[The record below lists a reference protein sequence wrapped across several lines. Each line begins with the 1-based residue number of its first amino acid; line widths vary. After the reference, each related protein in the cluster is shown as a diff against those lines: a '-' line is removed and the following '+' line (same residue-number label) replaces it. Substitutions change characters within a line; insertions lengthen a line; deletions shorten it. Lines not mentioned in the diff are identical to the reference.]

1 MRSARFGSTCLSAS
15 SKLTPGTAATRLAT
29 LRFQASSSSAA
40 GTPLADDGNV
50 LSFAARR
57 TKLHQERLAKL
68 HPARRS
74 TLEMLKNS
82 YPDESEEELLQEM
95 IDWGF

>member
-1 MRSARFGSTCLSAS
+1 MTEPQFKGLKPRPPPRWA
-15 SKLTPGTAATRLAT
+15 PP
-29 LRFQASSSSAA
+29 
-40 GTPLADDGNV
+40 GTPLTDDGNV

-57 TKLHQERLAKL
+57 TKLHQERVAKL

-74 TLEMLKNS
+74 TLERLKNS
-82 YPDESEEELLQEM
+82 YPNESEEELLREM

>member
-1 MRSARFGSTCLSAS
+1 MPRNTELQFKGLKPRPSPRWA
-15 SKLTPGTAATRLAT
+15 PP
-29 LRFQASSSSAA
+29 
-40 GTPLADDGNV
+40 GTPLADEGNV

-57 TKLHQERLAKL
+57 TKLHQERAAKL

-74 TLEMLKNS
+74 ALECVKNS
-82 YPDESEEELLQEM
+82 YPHESEEGLLQEM

>member
-1 MRSARFGSTCLSAS
+1 MPRSTELQFKGLKPRPPPRWA
-15 SKLTPGTAATRLAT
+15 PP
-29 LRFQASSSSAA
+29 
-40 GTPLADDGNV
+40 GTPLVDEGNV

-57 TKLHQERLAKL
+57 MKLQQERVAAL

-74 TLEMLKNS
+74 TLECLENT
-82 YPDESEEELLQEM
+82 YPDQSEEELLQEM

>member
-1 MRSARFGSTCLSAS
+1 MPRSTELQFKGLKPRPPARWAPPGAP
-15 SKLTPGTAATRLAT
+15 LT
-29 LRFQASSSSAA
+29 
-40 GTPLADDGNV
+40 DDGNV

-57 TKLHQERLAKL
+57 TKLHQERVAKL

-74 TLEMLKNS
+74 TLECLKNS
-82 YPDESEEELLQEM
+82 YPNESEEELLQEM